1 MSKMAKGVIGYRG
14 GSCRNNDY
22 ALSHTYA
29 MMKNG
34 DLWPMCGY
42 GWNRSN
48 GSRFSIFRWSPGSE
62 GDCAICAKNVRDGKP
77 PIKDGWPHKTKWL

>member
-1 MSKMAKGVIGYRG
+1 MVAVMEVSIYFWAAFAVGGLVTAIMFWREMSPWAKV
-14 GSCRNNDY
+14 
-22 ALSHTYA
+22 
-29 MMKNG
+29 
-34 DLWPMCGY
+34 CGY

-48 GSRFSIFRWSPGSE
+48 GSRFSIFRWSPGTE